1 LRHRILLI
9 EARDHLARGLLR
21 PAHDAELIAEDVRLV
36 AHALERLSGRLDPD
50 AVLDRV
56 FSSFCIGK

>member
-1 LRHRILLI
+1 MSNVEFDPARLDAFLREQVPGLSGAMQLERISGRI
-9 EARDHLARGLLR
+9 
-21 PAHDAELIAEDVRLV
+21 DAE
-36 AHALERLSGRLDPD
+36 